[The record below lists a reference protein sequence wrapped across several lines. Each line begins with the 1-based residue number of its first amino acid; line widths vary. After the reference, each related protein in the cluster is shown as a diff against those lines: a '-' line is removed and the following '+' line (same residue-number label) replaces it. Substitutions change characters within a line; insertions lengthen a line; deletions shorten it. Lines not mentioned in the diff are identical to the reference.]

1 MAPNEYEY
9 PNMKNPKIIRA
20 REEKNMLPS
29 TIPLWRPSRMIL
41 LEHTEW

>member
-20 REEKNMLPS
+20 REKKKHASKYNPTVEALRNDFIG
-29 TIPLWRPSRMIL
+29 T
-41 LEHTEW
+41 H